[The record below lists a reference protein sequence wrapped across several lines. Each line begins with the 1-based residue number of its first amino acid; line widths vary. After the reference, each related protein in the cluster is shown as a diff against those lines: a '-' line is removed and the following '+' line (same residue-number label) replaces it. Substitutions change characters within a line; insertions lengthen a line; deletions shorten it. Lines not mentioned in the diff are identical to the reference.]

1 MLYREQTLVNEM
13 MPTILI
19 KSDAKKIIL
28 LFHTRLYKQV
38 RTLARKKH
46 PKLLIKKYFKYS
58 YDNNSLQHKVSYL
71 YLFATPVLEFI
82 IKVEFLSFL
91 I

>member
-28 LFHTRLYKQV
+28 LFQTRLYKQV
-38 RTLARKKH
+38 RTLAREKH
-46 PKLLIKKYFKYS
+46 AKLLIKKYFKYS
-58 YDNNSLQHKVSYL
+58 CGNNSLQHKISNL
-71 YLFATPVLEFI
+71 YLFATTVLEFI
-82 IKVEFLSFL
+82 IKFISFYLS
-91 I
+91 